1 MFLPMMFLPLGLIV
15 IGSLACLVAV
25 GDPQNHSPL
34 TRYLGFIFLFS
45 GLAALILSLGLS
57 ILLDEVFGWR
67 NLAGIVFLVGYL
79 LGGAGGAILGF
90 VHAFNLGKRRRE

>member
-1 MFLPMMFLPLGLIV
+1 MFLQMAGLPLGLII
-15 IGSLACLVAV
+15 IGGLACLVAV

-45 GLAALILSLGLS
+45 GLAAFSFSFGLS

-67 NLAGIVFLVGYL
+67 NLASIGFLAGYV
-79 LGGAGGAILGF
+79 LGGVGGAILGF
-90 VHAFNLGKRRRE
+90 VHAFNFGKRRRG